1 MAWAYGNDVNL
12 LAANSGEPKV
22 GSTGTGIYAGRDG
35 IITAAVNDDP
45 IRKIYVATVPK
56 KINAKR
62 PYKPFVIPPTGS
74 KSTDKILIIVDNSI
88 QNFTTKI
95 IDSEVN
101 EAQIHN
107 VCSKEFCCKFNV
119 TKQSKSLVINE
130 KGYQFRVGAYND
142 FRSFQGIDE
151 TYLRI
156 CGLFACQNSSLSSC
170 GATFNTR
177 SEVPVTD
184 YFENIE
190 IEAKYPKKNKMLI
203 QPTSVQRDLLPIP
216 AGQFEFNVKK
226 TGQFYE
232 AVVSTTNR
240 SDLLSF
246 AIIANYY
253 ENSAGFVISS
263 LLVVLVSSSIS
274 LFL

>member
-56 KINAKR
+56 KINGKR

-74 KSTDKILIIVDNSI
+74 KSTEKMFIIIDKSI
-88 QNFTTKI
+88 QNFTTKV

-101 EAQIHN
+101 EDQIHK
-107 VCSKEFCCKFNV
+107 VCSKEFCCEFNV
-119 TKQSKSLVINE
+119 TKQSKSMALNE
-130 KGYQFRVGAYND
+130 KAYQFRVGAYND
-142 FRSFQGIDE
+142 FRSFQGIAQ
-151 TYLRI
+151 TYFRI

-170 GATFNTR
+170 GATFNTQLER
-177 SEVPVTD
+177 PVSD
-184 YFENIE
+184 YFEHIQ
-190 IEAKYPKKNKMLI
+190 IKAKYPKKNKMLI
-203 QPTSVQRDLLPIP
+203 QPTSVHRDLLPIP
-216 AGQFEFNVKK
+216 VGQFEFNVKA

-232 AVVSTTNR
+232 AVVSTSKR
-240 SDLLSF
+240 SDLLSIG
-246 AIIANYY
+246 IIANYY
-253 ENSAGFVISS
+253 ENSAGFVIYS
-263 LLVVLVSSSIS
+263 LFMVLVSSSIA